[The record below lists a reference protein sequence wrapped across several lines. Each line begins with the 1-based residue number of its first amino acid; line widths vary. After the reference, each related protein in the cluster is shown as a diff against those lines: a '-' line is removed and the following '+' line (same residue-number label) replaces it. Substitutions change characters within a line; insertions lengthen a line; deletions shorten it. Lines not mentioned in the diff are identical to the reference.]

1 MSLASRYIISFN
13 MSDAYEK
20 EAFHYLDKL
29 CPESIR
35 RIFFSGAAFSQ
46 YANSISAIADSRIF
60 ESALASGVGTIESV
74 TLRLPSSLMQEP
86 SYAKKVI
93 QAVEGR
99 PKGLL
104 RLMYLRRCILLG
116 YYLEDS
122 LDNGKWSHLVKLNN
136 AEPVLTANPK
146 TTPTPKS
153 PSPSITPVRE
163 EEPQKPIDTKNEP
176 KKYSAGF
183 AQLKGVMSG
192 A

>member
-20 EAFHYLDKL
+20 EAFQYLDKL

-46 YANSISAIADSRIF
+46 YVDSISAIADSKIF
-60 ESALASGVGTIESV
+60 ESALASGVGTIESI
-74 TLRLPSSLMQEP
+74 TLRLPKSLIQEP
-86 SYAKKVI
+86 SHAKKVI

-116 YYLEDS
+116 YFLEDS
-122 LDNGKWSHLVKLNN
+122 LYNGNWSHLVQLNN
-136 AEPVLTANPK
+136 AGPESNV
-146 TTPTPKS
+146 TPAMSS
-153 PSPSITPVRE
+153 PSKITKTSATTMNVD
-163 EEPQKPIDTKNEP
+163 EPQKPIETKNEP
-176 KKYSAGF
+176 KKHSAGF